1 MTSPTRGQNSLVLFF
16 MTNPTLMDNVSIT
29 QGLSDHDIVL
39 AKDNAK
45 PEITKQVS
53 CTIPLYKKAYWG
65 QLKQSMWDLYS
76 ELKHCD
82 LAITSVQKYVR

>member
-1 MTSPTRGQNSLVLFF
+1 

-45 PEITKQVS
+45 PEITKQVP
-53 CTIPLYKKAYWG
+53 CTIPLHKKAYWG
-65 QLKQSMWDLYS
+65 KLKQSMRDLYS

-82 LAITSVQKYVR
+82 LAITSVQKYVG